1 MSFSDKAYDVISQF
15 WYEELRF
22 REVKELSQG
31 HTEMPI
37 YLLFAF
43 LIEVYWIYNVSGIQQ
58 SDSVIYVCVYV
69 YISIYIDFQIIF
81 HYRFLQD
88 IDYSPLQYTV
98 QFSSVQSLSC
108 VRLLFSI

>member
-1 MSFSDKAYDVISQF
+1 MGIIISTHIL
-15 WYEELRF
+15 EMKKLRH

-58 SDSVIYVCVYV
+58 SDSVLYT
-69 YISIYIDFQIIF
+69 YI
-81 HYRFLQD
+81 
-88 IDYSPLQYTV
+88 
-98 QFSSVQSLSC
+98 FSDSFSL
-108 VRLLFSI
+108 